1 MDNYK
6 NKQVLVTGGAGFI
19 GGHLVEKLVALGA
32 QVTII
37 DNFSTGSL
45 VNLETVKTKI
55 KIITG
60 DICDPELAKIL
71 NLNPENFEYPSIR
84 PAGHSG
90 CLGFDF
96 DFVFHLAA
104 ATSVPESLENPQKY
118 HDINLTGTLNLLN
131 LFTHKL
137 NTQNL
142 ATTATH
148 TLDQV
153 YKKPRFIFS
162 SSSAVYGEKSTIC
175 DEQDLCTPTSI
186 YGLNKL
192 MGEQYCQIYSQL
204 YNLPTICLRYFNVY
218 GPRQNPH
225 GSYAAVYTKFAYNL
239 AHNLPIIIYGDGSQA
254 RDFVT
259 VEQVVTAN
267 LQAGLL
273 DYAQL
278 NGQAVNIGSGAPIK
292 IIDLLTQLKNNY
304 PRYTGEIKFVPA
316 RTGDIKLSCA
326 NINKAKN
333 LFTTSNS

>member
-1 MDNYK
+1 MHNYK

-19 GGHLVEKLVALGA
+19 GAHLVEKLVALGA
-32 QVTII
+32 LVTIL

-45 VNLETVKTKI
+45 ANLAAVKTKI

-71 NLNPENFEYPSIR
+71 NLNTVNW
-84 PAGHSG
+84 
-90 CLGFDF
+90 

-118 HDINLTGTLNLLN
+118 HAINLTGTLNLLN
-131 LFTHKL
+131 LFARQL
-137 NTQNL
+137 NTPEIANTIL
-142 ATTATH
+142 H
-148 TLDQV
+148 TLSQV
-153 YKKPRFIFS
+153 YKKPKFIFS
-162 SSSAVYGEKSTIC
+162 SSSAVYGETLTIC
-175 DEQDLCTPTSI
+175 DEQDLCAPTSI

-204 YNLPTICLRYFNVY
+204 YNLPTVSLRYFNVY

-225 GSYAAVYTKFAYNL
+225 GSYAAVYTKFTYNL

-259 VEQVVTAN
+259 VDQVATAN

-273 DYAQL
+273 DYMHL
-278 NGQAVNIGSGAPIK
+278 NGQPVNIGSGAPIK
-292 IIDLLTQLKNNY
+292 IIDLLTQLKANY
-304 PRYTGEIKFVPA
+304 PAYTGEIKFAPA

-326 NINKAKN
+326 KISKAKS
-333 LFTTSNS
+333 LFISSAS

>member
-19 GGHLVEKLVALGA
+19 GAHLVEKLVDLGA
-32 QVTII
+32 QVTVL

-45 VNLETVKTKI
+45 ANLTAVKNKI

-71 NLNPENFEYPSIR
+71 NLSTQNLALQAHKSNLTPN
-84 PAGHSG
+84 
-90 CLGFDF
+90 LTLNW

-104 ATSVPESLENPQKY
+104 ATSVPESLDNPQKY

-131 LFTHKL
+131 LF
-137 NTQNL
+137 

-175 DEQDLCTPTSI
+175 DEQDLCAPTSI

-204 YNLPTICLRYFNVY
+204 YNLPAICLRYFNVY

-273 DYAQL
+273 DYTQL
-278 NGQAVNIGSGAPIK
+278 NGQAINIGSGAPIQ

-304 PRYTGEIKFVPA
+304 PGYTSEIKFAPA
-316 RTGDIKLSCA
+316 RVGDIKLSCA
-326 NINKAKN
+326 NISKAKR
-333 LFTTSNS
+333 LFTSSQL